1 MNRPHASRSTL
12 AFGLAALGLA
22 ARLAAQP
29 QQQAPQTAPVHE
41 GLETLEARLDRA
53 VDRVSLPHAARLL
66 GRAELARGYRL
77 PGYGLVLVLTPRA
90 LPGGEG
96 RVYFLDGRGPKP
108 RRVHG
113 EPRPK
118 ATTETETLVVNV
130 EDSDGLETFERQVLV
145 LQHET
150 EAARLAAE
158 EEMDRMAHAMR
169 VRIAPPEP
177 DGAIPAPLPPDEMAA
192 PRVLPPPP
200 TPRPPEPPDAPPATA
215 APPTAP
221 TPPTVAAPAAAP
233 APPAP
238 PAPPAAPAPPAP
250 VAWKTTAPP
259 WKYWFEVGSP
269 AETRAPDAVIADVRT
284 SLVDTLVAADATAF
298 SGLAGEERVTV
309 AVDFVAG
316 GLFVANA
323 RPSHTLLVSLRAR
336 DLAARLRGS
345 ISPEELRRRVEVS
358 EY

>member
-1 MNRPHASRSTL
+1 MRSSTSTL
-12 AFGLAALGLA
+12 ALGLALGLA
-22 ARLAAQP
+22 APLAAQP
-29 QQQAPQTAPVHE
+29 PSRQAKAPAQAQSQSQTSSAHE

-96 RVYFLDGRGPKP
+96 RAYALDGRA
-108 RRVHG
+108 
-113 EPRPK
+113 PRPRHVHVDPRPRNG
-118 ATTETETLVVNV
+118 TETVVLNV
-130 EDSDGLETFERQVLV
+130 DDSDGLETFERQVLV

-158 EEMDRMAHAMR
+158 EEMDRMTYAMR

-177 DGAIPAPLPPDEMAA
+177 GEVSPSPEVPPAPLPPG
-192 PRVLPPPP
+192 
-200 TPRPPEPPDAPPATA
+200 APPA
-215 APPTAP
+215 PESPE
-221 TPPTVAAPAAAP
+221 AP

-238 PAPPAAPAPPAP
+238 PGVPTPAVAPAPPALP
-250 VAWKTTAPP
+250 MWKTTAPP
-259 WKYWFEVGSP
+259 WKYWFEVSGP
-269 AETRAPDAVIADVRT
+269 AETRTPETVIADVRA
-284 SLVDTLVAADATAF
+284 SLVETLAATDAAAL
-298 SGLAGEERVTV
+298 SGLAADERVTV

-323 RPSHTLLVSLRAR
+323 RPTHTLLVSLRAR
-336 DLAARLRGS
+336 DVAARAKGS